1 MKKVELQ
8 SDRIAAANL
17 ERRRNRELQRK
28 ERIFNEKVRTIG
40 IDKDAL
46 DYQVQERRDQ
56 GRREAEILNAY
67 ASDMVHHDQVAN
79 LLDSRQSRDRRRLE
93 ETIQHFRQN
102 FQQPESRREFD
113 LNDPDLLKKQERGG
127 QVLPGLAGEDPGK
140 RDRVKRQQEQLRE
153 WAQQQQQELDMAKQQ
168 QRQEDLQYYHSTAAL
183 DRRTMELQ
191 QIESQRQRAMAMAT
205 KEFNLAKA
213 VEGMEQQQR
222 ERQREEEDN
231 RMEIQNQLQVVNLH
245 EGDPGSA
252 SVMGLARLWL
262 NKGLTAEHKKQLVD
276 YRQRQMEEKKRASV
290 AEQQREFQQD
300 VFRMASTRTALL
312 LEREQAR
319 MTREQRRAMDNANA
333 QLAEGQSER
342 RTYFERDVN
351 YAPDESYFAQFN
363 TSSR

>member
-67 ASDMVHHDQVAN
+67 DMVRHDQVAN

-140 RDRVKRQQEQLRE
+140 RDR
-153 WAQQQQQELDMAKQQ
+153 
-168 QRQEDLQYYHSTAAL
+168 YYHSTAAL

-205 KEFNLAKA
+205 KQFNLAKA
-213 VEGMEQQQR
+213 AEGMEQQQR

-262 NKGLTAEHKKQLVD
+262 NKGLTAEHKKQL
-276 YRQRQMEEKKRASV
+276 
-290 AEQQREFQQD
+290 
-300 VFRMASTRTALL
+300 
-312 LEREQAR
+312 
-319 MTREQRRAMDNANA
+319 RRAMDNANA

-342 RTYFERDVN
+342 RTFFERDVN